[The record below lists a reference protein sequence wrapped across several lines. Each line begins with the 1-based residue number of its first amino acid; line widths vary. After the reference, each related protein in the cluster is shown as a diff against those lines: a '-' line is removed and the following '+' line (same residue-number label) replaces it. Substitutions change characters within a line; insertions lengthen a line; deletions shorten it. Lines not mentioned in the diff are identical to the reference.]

1 MNSFDWIF
9 LFESIPQMVIEGV
22 PVAFVIVVASTIL
35 GFLLGMLFAFINTVR
50 PNAGRLYDSRFR
62 QMIHSAGIVLLS
74 ILKKC
79 IRLFTGAVRGIPP
92 VLLLFIVYF
101 GLPQALRGTGL
112 VIDTTDMVTKFLLVI
127 IATAIT
133 VAGNASEMFR
143 SAYYSIEPAQIEA
156 GRSFGYNL
164 FQRFWHIIMPQ
175 GLVAILPNIGNM
187 LIQEL
192 QGSSLIYYVGVV
204 DIMGK
209 AKQINANV
217 FNAKSIELYIAAAI
231 IYWIL
236 CFLIS
241 RGVRILEKRTKN
253 GAGLVGNEVNNQ

>member
-1 MNSFDWIF
+1 MNSFDLIF
-9 LFESIPQMVIEGV
+9 LLKSIPQMIIEGV
-22 PVAFVIVVASTIL
+22 PVALVIVVASTIL
-35 GFLLGMLFAFINTVR
+35 GFGLGMLFAFINIVR
-50 PNAGRLYDSRFR
+50 PNTGRVYDSRFR
-62 QMIHSAGIVLLS
+62 QLVHSAGIVALN
-74 ILKKC
+74 ILKKFV
-79 IRLFTGAVRGIPP
+79 RLFTGAVRGIPP

-101 GLPQALRGTGL
+101 GLPQALKGVG
-112 VIDTTDMVTKFLLVI
+112 VVVDTTDMAMKFLLVI
-127 IATAIT
+127 IASAIT

-143 SAYYSIEPAQIEA
+143 SAYHSIEVSQIEA

-231 IYWIL
+231 IYWVL

-241 RGVRILEKRTKN
+241 RGIRVFEKKIRKGTQVVR
-253 GAGLVGNEVNNQ
+253 NEVNS